1 MVKHEL
7 ADKQELINIFKN
19 TEDSDNAQWTTE
31 GVIHEIEITKPITEQ
46 EIVMPLFTEFRK
58 KLSKWMYLN
67 SESVCGDNMIDV
79 EYLEGHINELLYE
92 MGIYGDKEYEEE

>member
-31 GVIHEIEITKPITEQ
+31 GVIHEIEITEPITEQ
-46 EIVMPLFTEFRK
+46 EIVMPLFTEFRE

-92 MGIYGDKEYEEE
+92 MGIYGDEEAKG